1 MLKDIKNINDW
12 DKSKKRKFFWSF
24 TILWS
29 LFVWLIGG
37 EWLYFIPFIVGD
49 VIFWKTFNYTFWKK
63 RKKEEKKPKGW
74 LGSWGDAI
82 LFAVIAATIL
92 RTFFIEAYTIP
103 TPSME
108 KSLMV
113 GDYLFVDKTAYG
125 PRVPMTPLSFPL
137 VHHTLPLIGGQSY
150 LEWLNLPYHRMS
162 GWKNGNE
169 NSPIGVERN
178 DCVVFNWP
186 SERLF
191 PIEDRNGNIII
202 IFDSRIKS
210 INWINTQPN
219 KNQYKIIEGEFSR
232 PIDKKENYVKR
243 CVAIPGDELKIENG
257 ILFINGK
264 EETEYKIKEK
274 QVEKKKQRRYFVKIK
289 PKVFKKHFPKPFP
302 GNMKDFSEFCYQE
315 YDIIPVDKKNYTAS
329 LVGDFSVANKR
340 KIHIN
345 ATEEA
350 ISNLRS
356 KPYVDSVWTSSFKS
370 DIFGNKIQNP
380 DGFLAHNPYDW
391 DEENYGPISMPKA
404 GETISLT
411 SKNLPIYKQII
422 KRYEGE
428 EMGDNET
435 FQKIKDEINKNDSAD
450 YTFKMNYYWLMG
462 DNRQNSADSRFWG
475 FVPENHIV
483 GKKLFI
489 WMSYD
494 QYGKGIRWSRMYRP
508 WMWVGIMILLYQ
520 ILKRGIKWNR
530 NRTRR
535 LSK

>member
-137 VHHTLPLIGGQSY
+137 VHHTLPLIGGKSY
-150 LEWLNLPYHRMS
+150 LEWLKFDYHRMS
-162 GWKNGNE
+162 GWKKGND

-186 SERLF
+186 AER
-191 PIEDRNGNIII
+191 
-202 IFDSRIKS
+202 
-210 INWINTQPN
+210 
-219 KNQYKIIEGEFSR
+219 EGR

-243 CVAIPGDELKIENG
+243 CVALPGDKIEIKDG
-257 ILFINGK
+257 ILFIN
-264 EETEYKIKEK
+264 EEEEVTKYPIKEN

-289 PKVFKKHFPKPFP
+289 MKVWSNSFRNWKE
-302 GNMKDFSEFCYQE
+302 FSDYCYEE
-315 YDIIPVDKKNYTAS
+315 YDIIPADKINYQNQA
-329 LVGDFSVANKR
+329 VGDFSMKWNK
-340 KIHIN
+340 KKKIFEKNIIHIN

-350 ISNLRS
+350 ISDLRS
-356 KPYVDSVWTSSFKS
+356 KPYVDSVWTSSS
-370 DIFGNKIQNP
+370 QGDIFGNKIQNP
-380 DGFLAHNPYDW
+380 DGFLVHSIYEENW
-391 DEENYGPISMPKA
+391 DEENYGPITMPKA
-404 GETISLT
+404 GVTINLT
-411 SKNLPIYKQII
+411 NENFPIYKQII

-428 EMGDNET
+428 EMGDNKT
-435 FQKIKDEINKNDSAD
+435 FKKIKDEINKNDSAN
-450 YTFKMNYYWLMG
+450 YTFKMNYYWMMG

-475 FVPENHIV
+475 FIPENHIV